1 MPRVLASEF
10 PRARYN
16 RTLSGVSPYSEAAGF
31 IMPRTRVWTFHLRHG
46 GAARST
52 VASPA
57 LQGVA
62 VIRDIAIRYVGSIS
76 NGPLP
81 IVQLF
86 KALSA
91 GPVGNALALTALPSG
106 QNIFDTSVSE
116 DGQFTGPA
124 GPGLFD
130 QAGAVATPWT
140 YRPLNIVV
148 QDPLFYLNLS
158 VYNNNAGALETG
170 GSVRIYEGVDP
181 ALIGSIL
188 SG

>member
-1 MPRVLASEF
+1 MPRVLSSEF

-31 IMPRTRVWTFHLRHG
+31 IMPRTRVWTFHMRLGVIGR
-46 GAARST
+46 AT

-57 LQGVA
+57 LAGVA
-62 VIRDIAIRYVGSIS
+62 VIRDIALRYVGSIS

-86 KALSA
+86 KALSP
-91 GPVGNALALTALPSG
+91 GPIGNALAVTVIPNG

-124 GPGLFD
+124 GPGLLD
-130 QAGAVATPWT
+130 QAGAIGTPWT

-158 VYNNNAGALETG
+158 LRVAALGALEVG
-170 GSVRIYEGVDP
+170 GSIRIYEDVDP
-181 ALIGSIL
+181 ALVGSIL
-188 SG
+188 SA